1 MALTTSIRNVGL
13 GIGVTATAFAGT
25 SAVTAVLA
33 YGLVQLFG
41 SLVVALWWRQT
52 VALAE
57 AP

>member
-1 MALTTSIRNVGL
+1 
-13 GIGVTATAFAGT
+13 
-25 SAVTAVLA
+25 VTAVLA